1 MRKLIPLLIFAA
13 AFAAPATAHAARA
26 TECTALNICYCVEQD
41 LKGAIDANVARLRQT
56 ISEQK
61 AEGKAIGY
69 MSLPLSTFAGG
80 YFALNAEISAI
91 TRERVEKRFGTKS
104 LWLLNPGTPSS
115 QLPGTANGADYM
127 LMWTRVLEGTGGLG
141 EDFDFYYFV
150 GPSDFAA
157 ALGLTGEGDMEKID
171 AIFEQRLASDA
182 GFRRVV
188 EQGRVTKT
196 AFRNYYALRAS
207 IAFSYGAHDEW
218 NILRILNE
226 RRRGAAHLGV
236 PHQIASFFDG
246 RATAPGASEQA
257 VSGGYMG
264 RCN

>member
-1 MRKLIPLLIFAA
+1 MRRLIPLLIFAA
-13 AFAAPATAHAARA
+13 VFAAPVTAHAARA
-26 TECTALNICYCVEQD
+26 TECTALNLCYCVEQD
-41 LKGAIDANVARLRQT
+41 LKGAIDDNVAKIRQVIT
-56 ISEQK
+56 EQK

-69 MSLPLSTFAGG
+69 MSVPLSTFAGG
-80 YFALNAEISAI
+80 YFALNTDIAAQ
-91 TRERVEKRFGTKS
+91 TRAAVEKRFGAKS
-104 LWLLNPGTPSS
+104 LWILDPATPAFS
-115 QLPGTANGADYM
+115 LPRNATGAEYM

-141 EDFDFYYFV
+141 EDFDLFYFV
-150 GPSDFAA
+150 GPADFAR
-157 ALGLTGEGDMEKID
+157 ALGLTGEGDMEKVD

-196 AFRNYYALRAS
+196 TFRNYYALRAS
-207 IAFSYGAHDEW
+207 VAFSYGAHDEW

-226 RRRGAAHLGV
+226 RRRGAQHLGV

-257 VSGGYMG
+257 VSTGYAG